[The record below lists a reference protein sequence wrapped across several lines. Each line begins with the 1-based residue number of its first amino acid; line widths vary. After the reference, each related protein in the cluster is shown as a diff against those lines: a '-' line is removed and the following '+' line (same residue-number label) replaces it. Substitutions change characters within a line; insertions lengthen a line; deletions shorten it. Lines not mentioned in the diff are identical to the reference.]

1 MSRELSFDDDDG
13 VYPLDDE
20 AYEDDAL
27 MDSKI
32 PVGRFARIIDEFEA
46 TKDEYDDDHE
56 SGIDIDI
63 DFDSLELH

>member
-1 MSRELSFDDDDG
+1 MSKELSFDDDDG
-13 VYPLDDE
+13 VYPVDD

-46 TKDEYDDDHE
+46 TKDDFDDDDE
-56 SGIDIDI
+56 SDI
-63 DFDSLELH
+63 DFDSLGLH